1 MTSINALIC
10 NKKKGPQIWSGD
22 ELETS
27 GGTRQGSISEKM
39 YQLCDKTYLMGG
51 AGSVSLLANTLEEVQ
66 RTVKEQDV
74 SYARKVEDL
83 IKDAYS
89 RNYEKRRDEIILI
102 PLSITW
108 DDVKK
113 GTLNLEIRDRVWG
126 GVRQFEEMNRCDF
139 LTGGKLSNDEEFK
152 LSVVNNTVSTGRQY
166 YAIGSGMDISDYII
180 RSYLERMKLE
190 ERKDIPPHLGIR
202 MIVEASQ
209 GSRENV
215 GVGGTGQIGYVDEN
229 GVRMFTSDEVRLLHN
244 VVFDEKTGLLD
255 KETVDKIIIDTVG
268 KTKEVSDVLKD
279 LEGKVDH
286 KKFFR
291 EHYTGRLQKY

>member
-1 MTSINALIC
+1 MTSINALTC

-39 YQLCDKTYLMGG
+39 YQLGDKTYLMGG
-51 AGSVSLLANTLEEVQ
+51 AGSVSLLANTFEEVQ
-66 RTVKEQDV
+66 RTVKEQGAN
-74 SYARKVEDL
+74 YATKVEDL

-89 RNYEKRRDEIILI
+89 RSYEKRRDELILT
-102 PLSITW
+102 PLSVTW

-113 GTLNLEIRDRVWG
+113 GSLNIEMRDRIWG
-126 GVRQFEEMNRCDF
+126 NVRQFEEFNRCDF
-139 LTGGKLSNDEEFK
+139 LAGGKLSNDEEFR

-166 YAIGSGMDISDYII
+166 YAIGSGMDISDHII
-180 RSYLERMKLE
+180 RSYLERMKIE
-190 ERKDIPPHLGIR
+190 ERKDILPHLGMR
-202 MIVEASQ
+202 MIVEAAQ

-215 GVGGTGQIGYVDEN
+215 GVGGSGQIGYADEN
-229 GVRMFTSDEVRLLHN
+229 GVRIFTSDEVRLLHN

-255 KETVDKIIIDTVG
+255 KETVDKIIIDTIG
-268 KTKEVSDVLKD
+268 KTKEVSDILKE
-279 LEGKVDH
+279 LEEKVDH
-286 KKFFR
+286 KRFFK